1 MNLEMIPML
10 SREELAKKFP
20 QNHYCITFAPL
31 DEDGD
36 PDPINAPQ
44 IFVKLTESK
53 AKELAEL
60 FERMNEKNNGLR
72 ITIEIFKMSDENA

>member
-1 MNLEMIPML
+1 MRLSMIPEL
-10 SREELAKKFP
+10 SREQLEKKFP
-20 QNHYCITFAPL
+20 RKGYCIAFYPV
-31 DEDGD
+31 EDGF
-36 PDPINAPQ
+36 PDPINALQ

-60 FERMNEKNNGLR
+60 FEKTNEKNDGLR

>member
-1 MNLEMIPML
+1 MRLGTIPEL
-10 SREELAKKFP
+10 SREQLEEKFP
-20 QNHYCITFAPL
+20 RKGYCITFYPV
-31 DEDGD
+31 EDGF

-60 FERMNEKNNGLR
+60 SKRRTRRM
-72 ITIEIFKMSDENA
+72 TA

>member
-36 PDPINAPQ
+36 PDPIRAKQ
-44 IFVKLTESK
+44 IFLKLTEAK

-60 FERMNEKNNGLR
+60 FERTNEKNDGLK
-72 ITIEIFKMSDENA
+72 ITIELFKIGDENA

>member
-1 MNLEMIPML
+1 MRLGTIPEL
-10 SREELAKKFP
+10 SREQLEEKFP
-20 QNHYCITFAPL
+20 RKGYCITFYPV
-31 DEDGD
+31 EDGS

-60 FERMNEKNNGLR
+60 SKRRTRRM
-72 ITIEIFKMSDENA
+72 TA

>member
-1 MNLEMIPML
+1 M
-10 SREELAKKFP
+10 
-20 QNHYCITFAPL
+20 
-31 DEDGD
+31 EDGF

-60 FERMNEKNNGLR
+60 FEKTNEKNDGLK
-72 ITIEIFKMSDENA
+72 ITIEIFEIGDENA

>member
-1 MNLEMIPML
+1 MRLSTIPEL
-10 SREELAKKFP
+10 SRKQLEEKFP
-20 QNHYCITFAPL
+20 RKGYCITFYPV
-31 DEDGD
+31 EDGF

-60 FERMNEKNNGLR
+60 FEKTNEKNDGLK